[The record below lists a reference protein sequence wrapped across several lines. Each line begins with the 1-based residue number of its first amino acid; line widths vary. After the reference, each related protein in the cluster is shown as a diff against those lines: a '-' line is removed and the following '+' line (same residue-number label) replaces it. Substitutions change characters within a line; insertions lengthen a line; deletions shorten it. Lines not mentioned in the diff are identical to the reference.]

1 MMEEFDWQ
9 ADIERRKERVAN
21 GEKPERHPWTPQKVW
36 DAMHRGDP
44 EAAQAVA
51 FGMHDFE
58 RLPLALHLMY
68 EDVAPE
74 AGRAVFDSGMTQ
86 THCFR
91 YLTAVELNDLMRW
104 AAAPLPPLQSPV
116 TIFRG
121 GPSADGISWTLS
133 RDVACGFAE
142 DWKKTDPKS
151 RVFSRRV
158 SVKRIAY
165 YTNSREEQEVIL
177 WQNED

>member
-1 MMEEFDWQ
+1 MMGAIDWQ
-9 ADIERRKERVAN
+9 AEIERAKERVAN
-21 GEKPERHPWTPQKVW
+21 GEKPERHPWTPQETW
-36 DAMHRGDP
+36 DAMHRGSP
-44 EAAQAVA
+44 EAAEAVA
-51 FGMHDFE
+51 ARMHDFE
-58 RLPLALHLMY
+58 RLSLALHLMS
-68 EDVAPE
+68 EGVASE
-74 AGRAVFDSGMTQ
+74 AVRVVFDGGITQ

-91 YLTAVELNDLMRW
+91 SLTAVELNDLMRW

-133 RDVACGFAE
+133 RDVACEFAE
-142 DWKKTDPKS
+142 RWKQADPKS

-177 WQNED
+177 WQNEV